1 MERLLTRLG
10 RLHPLCSDQWLLCDM
25 AKKGKGKKGKGK
37 KGKSDAPKFDQATFE
52 RTMAPIMKVEPTPL
66 PVDVEH
72 PVVRINELVLVRFV
86 NDPEGLVEH
95 LQGLPIS
102 EEHGGGIDSRN
113 EFGWTA
119 LMRAARDGLKKHVEA
134 LLNAG
139 ADPEIASTG
148 TVTETHIDDDQAEK
162 GSFKYPL
169 GATTPAGR
177 AVGEKVTI
185 VYAEGST
192 AADLC
197 RQRHSIMAG
206 KSTVSTQQNCQ
217 EILSMLENAVK
228 IGDEEPLPGRLAE
241 KLLLTQ
247 PPSYHNVPTTA
258 GERDKPLVASGY
270 YADWDD

>member
-1 MERLLTRLG
+1 
-10 RLHPLCSDQWLLCDM
+10 M
-25 AKKGKGKKGKGK
+25 AKKGKKGGS
-37 KGKSDAPKFDQATFE
+37 KGKSAAPKFDQALYD
-52 RTMAPIMKVEPTPL
+52 RTMAPIMLVEPAPL
-66 PVDVEH
+66 PADVGH

-95 LQGLPIS
+95 LQGLPVS

-113 EFGWTA
+113 EFGWTS

-139 ADPEIASTG
+139 ANPQVTSTRA
-148 TVTETHIDDDQAEK
+148 VTETHVDDDQVEK
-162 GSFKYPL
+162 GGFKYPL
-169 GATTPAGR
+169 GATTPSGR
-177 AVGEKVTI
+177 LVGERVTI
-185 VYAEGST
+185 VYPEGST

-197 RQRHSIMAG
+197 RRRHSVMAG
-206 KSTVSTQQNCQ
+206 KSTVSTRQNCD

-228 IGDEEPLPGRLAE
+228 TAGQEPLPGKLAE
-241 KLLLTQ
+241 KLLLTR

-258 GERDKPLVASGY
+258 GDRGKPLVDSGY